1 MLRKLTFPS
10 NPKLVFRYKILLLD
24 NSYKFQF
31 KSDIGM
37 GMNWDPKPIKENVLR
52 QCNLTLDDYIK
63 KNKWVGTGSTNCS
76 DPKILQS
83 QITVG
88 VEDMRIKKVI
98 IETFDQNTFQMYP
111 NDSTLQWTKVSMNA
125 NITCNTLTL
134 PDKLKEKGI
143 YTIYLDFDDWPDL
156 SIHVH
161 QQGLLF
167 TDMPDS
173 TPYLSDA
180 GIGHSVPVLHEI
192 VQLKKYNGKMCN
204 DSLNY
209 RLDECRLD
217 YIKKVSLTN

>member
-1 MLRKLTFPS
+1 MLRKFTFPFNS
-10 NPKLVFRYKILLLD
+10 KLVFTYKILLFD
-24 NSYKFQF
+24 NCYLFQC
-31 KSDIGM
+31 KSDVGM
-37 GMNWDPKPIKENVLR
+37 GMYWDPKPIKENVLK

-63 KNKWVGTGSTNCS
+63 KNKWVGTGSSNCS
-76 DPKILQS
+76 DPMILQS

-88 VEDMRIKKVI
+88 VEDMRIKSI
-98 IETFDQNTFQMYP
+98 GIETFDQDTYEMYP

-143 YTIYLDFDDWPDL
+143 YKINMNFDDWPDL

-173 TPYLSDA
+173 TPYLSDSF
-180 GIGHSVPVLHEI
+180 IGYSVPVLHEI
-192 VQLKKYNGKMCN
+192 AQLQKYNGKMCN

-209 RLDECRLD
+209 RLDECRLE
-217 YIKKVSLTN
+217 YIKKVYM